1 MRQHERALDQETSA
15 AAGPQRHLYMIASLL
30 RRWKVIVFSTLA
42 ALAAAALFLALKPV
56 AYTATTQLLIYN
68 RDLHPGPE
76 PVISPGRADTALVE
90 NMIEIFKSRTV
101 LAKVIETLKLNEDSD
116 AASTGGLSQIIRD
129 WMALAPPKE
138 LSEQE
143 KSFERSIEHF
153 RQALRVTRAGTSHT
167 VLVSFTSSDPRTAAA
182 VANEIAASAARLFKR
197 TEQGSSAASPL
208 RERLQGVGPSAYVI
222 SEADPPVRPDAPRRV
237 LIAAVF
243 LLAGFGLGTALA
255 LLLDSRDRTIRT
267 SSQLKEMLD
276 LECFGTVARIPR
288 SEARGSRHNTDPPGL
303 KRSWTFEG
311 SDPHPR
317 SLSQALRRA
326 LTVSNSIL
334 AIRTLGVTS
343 TDRGEGATTVA
354 AGLAQ
359 VALDAGKTVLL
370 ISVTERAGA
379 ATSVASTTA
388 SSATTKAPGFD
399 THNIDINET
408 EGAFNSNAFD
418 QLRSITLDLDHP
430 LDDVMQNVAPDYDRV
445 IIDLPPLSPDTATQV
460 TALAIDGIL
469 LALPWGRHSADDVRQ
484 ALDLSGIPPAKFA
497 GVILNFAPRRLI
509 GRYGDVLAGV
519 QARLG
524 CGQASLT
531 RARNRTREQHNGL
544 APV

>member
-334 AIRTLGVTS
+334 AIQTL
-343 TDRGEGATTVA
+343 
-354 AGLAQ
+354 
-359 VALDAGKTVLL
+359 
-370 ISVTERAGA
+370 GA